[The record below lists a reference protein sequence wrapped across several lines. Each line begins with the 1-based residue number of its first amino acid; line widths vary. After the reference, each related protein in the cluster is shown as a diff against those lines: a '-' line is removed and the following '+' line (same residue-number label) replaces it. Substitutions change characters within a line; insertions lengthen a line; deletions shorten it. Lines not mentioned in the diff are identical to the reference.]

1 MNTTAADGAAPNANA
16 SPLNPSEHRLDL
28 TLANESS
35 EIARLAEAVEAFG
48 ETCGL
53 SLGDVYKLNLALD
66 ELLTNLIDYAFPD
79 GQRHGIELHLTFA
92 DGRLAAELC
101 DDAAPFDPL
110 TQAKP
115 PVLDGPLDE
124 RPIGGLGVH
133 FVRTLMDEVSYRRDG
148 AHNRLT
154 LIKHIAAPAR

>member
-1 MNTTAADGAAPNANA
+1 MTSTAASAADRAAEDTPPRNA
-16 SPLNPSEHRLDL
+16 HHCDF
-28 TLANESS
+28 TLYNDPAD
-35 EIARLAEAVEAFG
+35 IARLAEVVEAFG

-53 SLGDVYKLNLALD
+53 SAGDVYKLNLALD
-66 ELLTNLIDYAFPD
+66 ELLTNLISYAYPD
-79 GQRHGIELHLTFA
+79 GQRHAISLHLALT

-115 PVLDGPLDE
+115 AVLEGSLEE
-124 RPIGGLGVH
+124 RPIGGLGLH
-133 FVRTLMDEVSYRRDG
+133 FVRTLMDEVNYRRDG

-154 LIKHIAAPAR
+154 LIKHVTAPPR